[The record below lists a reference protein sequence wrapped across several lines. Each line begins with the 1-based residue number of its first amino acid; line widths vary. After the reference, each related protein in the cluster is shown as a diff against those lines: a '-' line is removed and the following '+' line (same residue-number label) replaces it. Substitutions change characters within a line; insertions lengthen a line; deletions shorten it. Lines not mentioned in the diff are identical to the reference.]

1 LGLDSPTLANGS
13 FENGDVAAFLEAM
26 LQEWT
31 GRFVVVGDGGR
42 MPKGDPIRALV
53 AHIAERL
60 VLERLPPD
68 APRLNP
74 VEPWWSWRKWARLS
88 SGGPRD
94 AQELDAR
101 VIAEVGSGPGGAS
114 IPEEPVPC
122 LGPPASAR
130 IPFLTLNSRADEH
143 KEGERGHPSR
153 RRPP

>member
-1 LGLDSPTLANGS
+1 LGLDSQTLANGS

-31 GRFVVVGDGGR
+31 GRFVVVGDVGR

-53 AHIAERL
+53 DHIAERL

-68 APRLNP
+68 APRLNS

-88 SGGPRD
+88 TGGPRD

-101 VIAEVGSGPGGAS
+101 VIAEWAAVREEQAFLRNLFHAS
-114 IPEEPVPC
+114 DLPLP
-122 LGPPASAR
+122 
-130 IPFLTLNSRADEH
+130 RALL
-143 KEGERGHPSR
+143 S
-153 RRPP
+153 